1 MRLNRFTLFI
11 FIIVLCTFVAC
22 SPKKK
27 DRRITGTEGVVSS
40 IENGN
45 TIRLQNG
52 LTVTLI
58 GVSPSE
64 IGKKYMEANLKGKSV
79 RLVADSRDPK
89 QTYRSTATTVR
100 AYAKVPGTLRSI
112 NGALLEGSM
121 SNGLNSQGLYDSAAV
136 FKRYIEDPSHPVMS
150 DPEIRSKLMPAT
162 FCLVDS
168 NGGTGTGF
176 IISED
181 GLALTNNHVMSYED
195 AESTMAVFFS
205 DNGKLDGS
213 NIRKINRIVYSNQD
227 IDFTIFYIQLNGKES
242 MPYIPIC
249 SKRII
254 EGEHIAK
261 LGCPLHEI
269 GNFQTG
275 NFSNYKDDYFMVHS
289 AGVNEG
295 DSGGPVVNTRGE
307 VVGVNRAIRLRRT
320 GESANNIAYAIDI
333 QIIKQ
338 LLDENHIAYGK

>member
-64 IGKKYMEANLKGKSV
+64 IGKKYMETNLKGKSV

-100 AYAKVPGTLRSI
+100 AYAKVPGTVRSI
-112 NGALLEGSM
+112 NGALLEGAM

-136 FKRYIEDPSHPVMS
+136 FKRYLEDPMRPTMS
-150 DPEIRSKLMPAT
+150 DPELRSILMPAS

-168 NGGTGTGF
+168 HGGTGTGF
-176 IISED
+176 FINKD

-195 AESTMAVFFS
+195 AESTEAVFFS
-205 DNGKLDGS
+205 DNGRLDGS
-213 NIRKINRIVYSNQD
+213 NIRRINRVIYSNKD
-227 IDFTIFYIQLNGKES
+227 IDFTIFYVQLNGSES
-242 MPYIPIC
+242 MPYLPI
-249 SKRII
+249 SNKRIL

-261 LGCPLHEI
+261 IGCPLHEM
-269 GNFQTG
+269 GNFQAG

-289 AGVNEG
+289 AGINPG
-295 DSGGPVVNTRGE
+295 DSGGPLVNTHGE
-307 VVGVNRAIRLRRT
+307 VVGINRSIRLRET

-338 LLDENHIAYGK
+338 FLDESHIAYGK